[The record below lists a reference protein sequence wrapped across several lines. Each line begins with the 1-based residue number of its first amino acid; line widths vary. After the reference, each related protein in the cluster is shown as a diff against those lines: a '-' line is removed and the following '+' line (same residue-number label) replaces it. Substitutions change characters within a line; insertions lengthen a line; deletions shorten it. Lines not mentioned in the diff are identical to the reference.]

1 MRGTT
6 PRVGPP
12 VAPQTSPSSHP
23 SVLLEEEIK
32 CDGCNT
38 EEQLRGLIYHCSHCN
53 FSLDIKCASLPLTIQ
68 AEIHQAHPLTLVRRS
83 LCFTCDACGKEGKG
97 MFYFCAIC
105 PFLVHLQCSSCH
117 WLSNISVTGAT
128 LFTSP
133 IPSASAQSIRP
144 STLPT
149 LCSKGEHKLHGLLLL
164 NL

>member
-1 MRGTT
+1 MCGTT

-23 SVLLEEEIK
+23 SVYLEEEIK

-38 EEQLRGLIYHCSHCN
+38 EEQLRGLIYHCSHCD

-68 AEIHQAHPLTLVRRS
+68 AEIHQAHPLTLMRRS

-105 PFLVHLQCSSCH
+105 PFLVHLQCSSCPLVVKH
-117 WLSNISVTGAT
+117 IRHRRHPLHLTNPFSLSSINPTIDFAYSV
-128 LFTSP
+128 FK
-133 IPSASAQSIRP
+133 R
-144 STLPT
+144 
-149 LCSKGEHKLHGLLLL
+149 
-164 NL
+164 